1 MDCGPLCR
9 TREKKSYPE
18 SAESGSFWI
27 STLIDMD
34 SRLRA
39 SRGIGKDE
47 TEASLKVFQTL
58 KQRGHPDGPPPLISD
73 GWGGIDEAMLT
84 VYGLIPDYA
93 GRGRPPSRPKPAKDW
108 RYLQMVKHRDE
119 HGRLLDVTL
128 KAIWGKKAELIEL
141 LGKSTAYIERDNLTT
156 RLFNARLTR
165 KTLAFSK
172 SLALH
177 EAALTWEDAYYNLVR
192 PHKGLR
198 LKNADVSHSK
208 WTPRTPAMVAEL
220 TDHIWSI
227 KELLLMV
234 PLPITRNTC

>member
-1 MDCGPLCR
+1 
-9 TREKKSYPE
+9 
-18 SAESGSFWI
+18 
-27 STLIDMD
+27 MD
-34 SRLRA
+34 SRLRVC
-39 SRGIGKDE
+39 RGIGKDE
-47 TEASLKVFQTL
+47 TEASFKVFQTL
-58 KQRGHPDGPPPLISD
+58 QQRGHPDGPPPLISD
-73 GWGGIDEAMLT
+73 GWGGIDEAMLA
-84 VYGLIPDYA
+84 VYGLIPEYA
-93 GRGRPPSRPKPAKDW
+93 GRGRPPSRLKPAKDW

-177 EAALTWEDAYYNLVR
+177 EAAVTWEDSYYNLVR

-208 WTPRTPAMVAEL
+208 WTPRTPAIVAEL
-220 TDHIWSI
+220 TDHIWSV
-227 KELLLMV
+227 KELLLIV
-234 PLPITRNTC
+234 PLPKARNTC